1 MAFSGNQTRSD
12 AIWHGVEAQPWTMPE
27 LDQAVP
33 QSGAAEPEP
42 EGPKP
47 PTAAEIAAI
56 CEQARQE
63 GYNEGREAGLRD
75 AQQDL
80 DSLRLVAAQM
90 VRPLAELD
98 TEVERSLVNLALTLA
113 RRMVGQVVEA
123 EAETLQQLVHKVV
136 SHLGSLEAP
145 VDIQLHPQDHA
156 RLLQVQNLDPLWRL
170 HPNADLQPAD
180 VIVTQD
186 DAQIDGRLSQRVE
199 RLAADMLDGQ

>member
-1 MAFSGNQTRSD
+1 MSYSGHETRSD
-12 AIWHGVEAQPWTMPE
+12 AIWHGVEAQPWTLPD
-27 LDQAVP
+27 LDQAGTQARVEE
-33 QSGAAEPEP
+33 QEP

-47 PTAAEIAAI
+47 PTAAEIEAI
-56 CEQARQE
+56 CEQARQA
-63 GYNEGREAGLRD
+63 GYEEGREAGLRD

-80 DSLRLVAAQM
+80 DSLRLIAAQM

-113 RRMVGQVVEA
+113 RRMVGQAVEA
-123 EAETLQQLVHKVV
+123 EAETLRQLVHKVV

-145 VDIQLHPQDHA
+145 VDIQVHPQDHA
-156 RLLQVQNLDPLWRL
+156 RLLQVSNLDPLWRL

>member
-1 MAFSGNQTRSD
+1 MSYSGHETRSD
-12 AIWHGVEAQPWTMPE
+12 AIWHGVEAQPWTLPD
-27 LDQAVP
+27 LDQAGT
-33 QSGAAEPEP
+33 QARAEEQEP

-47 PTAAEIAAI
+47 PTAAEIEAI
-56 CEQARQE
+56 CEQARQA
-63 GYNEGREAGLRD
+63 GYDEGREAGLRD

-80 DSLRLVAAQM
+80 DSLRLIAAQM

-113 RRMVGQVVEA
+113 RRMVGQAVEA
-123 EAETLQQLVHKVV
+123 EAETLRQLVHKVV
-136 SHLGSLEAP
+136 SHLGSLETP
-145 VDIQLHPQDHA
+145 VDIQVHPQDHA
-156 RLLQVQNLDPLWRL
+156 RLLQVSNLDPLWRL